1 MLPTTVL
8 GTWGKAENET
18 DTVSLFES
26 LDSRQETYDWL
37 IEIEAK

>member
-1 MLPTTVL
+1 MQPSTVL

-18 DTVSLFES
+18 DPVSLFES
-26 LDSRQETYDWL
+26 LDSRQETDNWL